1 MPSSTGMEWCFN
13 KEWMRELW
21 AYSTSDFWNAVG
33 RPGTGIR
40 WHGIENW
47 SMTPAG
53 WYYLQILRGQWWD
66 TRRYATRVSGIAI
79 EVPGFLLIA
88 VWEFWLKHRQ
98 IKYYWILKHQN
109 ACWSRIT
116 WCCHTDLHIPQSGSW
131 HIIHT
136 KSISGLGVTLKNVE
150 NRVNTTNYVAEHY

>member
-1 MPSSTGMEWCFN
+1 MEWGFN

-33 RPGTGIR
+33 RPGTGI

-47 SMTPAG
+47 SIRVRLPSDSQRSVMT
-53 WYYLQILRGQWWD
+53 Y
-66 TRRYATRVSGIAI
+66 TRVSGIAI